1 MFLTPMSF
9 LMSTARNARMMLD
22 KLGLV
27 LGLMIG
33 PLLTILDVNLD
44 LMWTGLVGGTLAY
57 LVHRIREATT

>member
-1 MFLTPMSF
+1 
-9 LMSTARNARMMLD
+9 MMID
-22 KLGLV
+22 RLGLV
-27 LGLMIG
+27 LGLLIG